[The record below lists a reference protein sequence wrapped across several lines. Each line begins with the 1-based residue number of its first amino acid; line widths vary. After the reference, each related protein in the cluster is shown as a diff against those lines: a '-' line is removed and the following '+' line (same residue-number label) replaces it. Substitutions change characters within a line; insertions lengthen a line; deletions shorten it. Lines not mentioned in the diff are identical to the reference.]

1 MSFAFLKPAAAIAGL
16 LFAAAAAG
24 ATAENQGV
32 LRVCAD
38 PDGLPYSRRDES
50 GFENR
55 IARLVAADLHLQLQ
69 FVWQPL
75 QRGFARKTLTANLC
89 DALFGVPARYEPVL
103 TTQPYYRSRYVF
115 VYRDA
120 DRYDDLRSF
129 DDPRLSQRAIAVPVI
144 GDDLVASPPGYA
156 LAARGMTNNVVGY
169 PVLGATSAAERAIA
183 DLVERRIDLAILWG
197 PQAAYFAR
205 RPTDPIGWSPA
216 PALRDGIGTPFDYA
230 IAVAVRKNDEALATS
245 IGGAIARQRAAIDAI
260 LEQYDVPRTVRA
272 EGEERAA
279 R

>member
-1 MSFAFLKPAAAIAGL
+1 MSFAFPKLTAAIVGL
-16 LFAAAAAG
+16 LFAATAAG
-24 ATAENQGV
+24 SNAATQGV

-55 IARLVAADLHLQLQ
+55 IAQLVADDLHLQLQ

-89 DALFGVPARYEPVL
+89 DALFGVPERYEPVL
-103 TTQPYYRSRYVF
+103 TTQSYYRSRYVF
-115 VYRDA
+115 VYRVA
-120 DRYDDLRSF
+120 DRYDDLRSL
-129 DDPRLSQRAIAVPVI
+129 DDPRLSHLTIGVPVI

-156 LAARGMTNNVVGY
+156 LAALGMTNNVVGY
-169 PVLGATSAAERAIA
+169 PVLGVTSAAERAIA
-183 DLVERRIDLAILWG
+183 DLVARRIDLAILWG

-205 RPTDPIGWSPA
+205 RATVPIGWSPA
-216 PALRDGIGTPFDYA
+216 PALGDGIGTSFDYA

-245 IGGAIARQRAAIDAI
+245 ISGALARQRAAIDAI
-260 LEQYDVPRTVRA
+260 LEQYDVPRTDRS
-272 EGEERAA
+272 EGKQQAPR
-279 R
+279 

>member
-1 MSFAFLKPAAAIAGL
+1 MSFAFLKITAAVVGL
-16 LFAAAAAG
+16 LVAATAAG
-24 ATAENQGV
+24 ANAARQGV

-55 IARLVAADLHLQLQ
+55 IARLVADDLHLQLQ

-115 VYRDA
+115 VYRLA

-129 DDPRLSQRAIAVPVI
+129 DDPRLSQLAIGVPVI

-156 LAARGMTNNVVGY
+156 LAARGMTDNVVGY

-183 DLVERRIDLAILWG
+183 DLAARHIDLAILWG

-205 RPTDPIGWSPA
+205 RASVPIGWSPA
-216 PALRDGIGTPFDYA
+216 PALRDGIGTSLDYA
-230 IAVAVRKNDEALATS
+230 IAVAVRKNDAALATS
-245 IGGAIARQRAAIDAI
+245 IGGALVRQRAAIDAI
-260 LEQYDVPRTVRA
+260 LEQYDVPRTDRS
-272 EGEERAA
+272 EGEQQVPR
-279 R
+279 